1 MHLPKLVTHTLRAA
15 RLLFLAAPFVSSG
28 QPLAE
33 WSPPPVRPASGLVA
47 RAGDGR
53 AYLEWNARMIKKL
66 EQIEIP

>member
-15 RLLFLAAPFVSSG
+15 RLLFLA
-28 QPLAE
+28 
-33 WSPPPVRPASGLVA
+33 

-53 AYLEWNARMIKKL
+53 AYLEWNARMVKKL